1 MDLKQCARFL
11 IASSFLVSG
20 LAETLSA
27 TGLVIEL
34 LPGAQASL
42 GMQSLAVGGP
52 LQIVGGAW
60 LASGRKTRRVLA
72 LLVGYL
78 VLVSLFGNLPG
89 IIHPD
94 PSGKALAGM
103 ITNMAV
109 IGGLLHWMQSE
120 GDHARSGD
128 A

>member
-1 MDLKQCARFL
+1 MDLKQCARLL

-34 LPGAQASL
+34 LPEAQASL
-42 GMQSLAVGGP
+42 GMQTLAVGGP
-52 LQIVGGAW
+52 LQIAGAAW
-60 LASGRKTRRVLA
+60 LASGRKTRRALA